1 MCSLFPE
8 KSIPEGSPIATPP
21 LKPIKTDSPK
31 VTFHRKIKSSGYAK
45 LKPYRRLKELR
56 ERKRTGK
63 KRIVKN
69 KESSSYPMEG
79 TFPDTYVY
87 HTKIHDDAVLSCNFS
102 PSGKSVLTC
111 STDGTARITVFGEKK
126 NSKTF
131 AGHDGVVRTAKW
143 SKDSKY
149 IVTSS
154 EDDTVKIWS
163 VRSRRAQ
170 TDALVPSQRR

>member
-1 MCSLFPE
+1 
-8 KSIPEGSPIATPP
+8 
-21 LKPIKTDSPK
+21 
-31 VTFHRKIKSSGYAK
+31 
-45 LKPYRRLKELR
+45 
-56 ERKRTGK
+56 
-63 KRIVKN
+63 
-69 KESSSYPMEG
+69 MEG

-111 STDGTARITVFGEKK
+111 STDGTARLTVFGEKK